1 MDNFFPLND
10 VAERVNLRFSD
21 ILRDC
26 IQYEVPIVI
35 NLDEN
40 ESFTTQLFV
49 LNEQLNAL
57 KSYNKSTNE
66 FSSYIM
72 LNNWC
77 GATPNFYWGETDVSA
92 NTQYELNGYWIINA
106 HYIANCLRKKI
117 LPLLKVNELF
127 PYSDSSEL
135 LPIRCRSLTTISY
148 APPLYIDK
156 KGVDK
161 LFEIYLDGDLVPKK
175 RQYSYSSQ
183 SLAQKERHAA
193 KRESVLMAAI
203 SLYKQSPDICSKNAT
218 KWGELLWE
226 RRSRFWE
233 DGQAPLSEDE
243 IIKLLRKA
251 LKFGL

>member
-10 VAERVNLRFSD
+10 VAKRINVSPAD

-26 IQYEVPIVI
+26 IKFEIPIVI

-40 ESFTTQLFV
+40 DSIVTELLV
-49 LNEQLNAL
+49 LNEQVNSIKL
-57 KSYNKSTNE
+57 YNKNDSVL
-66 FSSYIM
+66 SDYIKF
-72 LNNWC
+72 NNWC
-77 GATPNFYWGETDVSA
+77 GATPELYWNEMGVNAKTV
-92 NTQYELNGYWIINA
+92 YELNGFWNING
-106 HYIANCLRKKI
+106 HYIANCLRKNI

-127 PYSDSSEL
+127 PYSDSNEV
-135 LPIRCRSLTTISY
+135 LPIRCRSLKTVSY

-161 LFEIYLDGDLVPKK
+161 FFEIYLDGNLTSKK

-183 SLAQKERHAA
+183 SLAQKERHAS

-203 SLYKQSPDICSKNAT
+203 SLYKHSPDICSKNAT

-226 RRSRFWE
+226 RRHQFWK
-233 DGQAPLSEDE
+233 DGDEPLSQEE

-251 LKFGL
+251 LKFSV